1 MQWVELDCEYIYL
14 IIHTYIITYFHFIHI
29 IIHISILGCITHNTY
44 IYYTSEFTILYNIYH
59 ITYLLLHCRYA
70 CYLVFFSK
78 AVPNH
83 DCLEIPMFFGF
94 VGLVDA
100 LLLLPL
106 LAFWHYT
113 GIEEFELPPTSNIW
127 TLLLINGF
135 IGTVLSEL
143 LWLWYIYINCI

>member
-1 MQWVELDCEYIYL
+1 MERYMQWVELDCEYIYL
-14 IIHTYIITYFHFIHI
+14 
-29 IIHISILGCITHNTY
+29 SILSYITHNIY
-44 IYYTSEFTILYNIYH
+44 IYIYISEFTILYISILTLH
-59 ITYLLLHCRYA
+59 LLSHYRYA

>member
-1 MQWVELDCEYIYL
+1 M
-14 IIHTYIITYFHFIHI
+14 
-29 IIHISILGCITHNTY
+29 
-44 IYYTSEFTILYNIYH
+44 
-59 ITYLLLHCRYA
+59 
-70 CYLVFFSK
+70 FFSK

-113 GIEEFELPPTSNIW
+113 GIEEFELPPTSNVW